1 LSIIKYN
8 STQSSSFGM
17 AQKKRIFISF
27 AIEDS
32 VYRDFLVG
40 QSRNEG
46 SPFEFVDM
54 SVKQPWENSWKTNCR
69 TKIKG
74 CDGTIALI
82 SKNTA
87 KADGQLW
94 EIKCSKEEAVPV
106 LGVYVT
112 TDNRPSTLPSELSGI
127 KVVAWTWPNIAN
139 FIDSL

>member
-1 LSIIKYN
+1 
-8 STQSSSFGM
+8 M
-17 AQKKRIFISF
+17 ASKKRIFISF

-32 VYRDFLVG
+32 YYRHFLVG
-40 QSRNEG
+40 QSLHRG

-94 EIKCSKEEAVPV
+94 EIKCSNKEGVPV
-106 LGVYVT
+106 RGVYVT
-112 TDNRPSTLPSELSGI
+112 TDNRPATLPSELFGV
-127 KVVAWTWPNIAN
+127 KVVGWTWPNIAN